1 MSGHLFIV
9 YGDLTQLCCDAWLLP
24 CDIDALPGPRWLS
37 RFNLKRTDFP
47 FPAPTLE
54 WRAGKQRAMKVVHW
68 KESLPRPWI
77 ANVGATSRTKVPW
90 FVAGAREFVERAV
103 DDLKTH
109 QPKPRYDRAKHLL
122 ALPVVGT
129 GLGGV
134 RSSTG
139 DVVRALVPEL
149 ARLASEHD
157 VDIALVSNDE
167 LTFAAAEAQRG
178 LARSVWSE
186 LDDGLWAEGERLARV
201 AANGDLVLFLGA
213 GVSKNAGLPDW
224 NGLLSNLAKGA
235 GMSEAELDMLCDL
248 GSLDQARA
256 IELRME
262 AKEGASTTGTR
273 LLGNSIAEAC
283 NSVHGYA
290 MTHALL
296 AALPVREVVTTNYD
310 TLFERASEAAG
321 RAVSV
326 LPHDPNSDAHR
337 WVLKMHGCVTDP
349 ENIVLTR
356 EDYMR
361 YDIRREALAGIV
373 QALLLTRQM
382 LFIGFSLRDDNFH
395 RIADAVRRARMPSR
409 RVPQTENG
417 PRVDHFGTAL
427 ALFSLP
433 LEQSLWAKDLDWVTM
448 EKSSP
453 PARGDVVAPAK
464 WANAARRLEIFLDS
478 LLARTG
484 TTTYLL
490 NPRFEGSLTD
500 TERALAAK
508 VQRFIDDIEGDPEAV
523 RAPAWRLLAELF
535 ERLGRMRGL

>member
-24 CDIDALPGPRWLS
+24 CDIDALPNPRWLK
-37 RFNLKRTDFP
+37 RFNLKLARLP
-47 FPAPTLE
+47 FPAPTAE
-54 WRAGKQRAMKVVHW
+54 WRAGKQRAMKVAYW
-68 KESLPRPWI
+68 KDDLPCPWL
-77 ANVGATSRTKVPW
+77 ANVGATSRTKTPW
-90 FVAGAREFVERAV
+90 FIAGAREFVERAAK
-103 DDLKTH
+103 DLKTE
-109 QPKPRYDRAKHLL
+109 QPKPRFDRAKHLL

-129 GLGGV
+129 GLGGAH
-134 RSSTG
+134 STTG

-149 ARLASEHD
+149 VRLASELD

-167 LTFAAAEAQRG
+167 FTFAAAQAQRG
-178 LARSVWSE
+178 LAASAWPD
-186 LDDGLWAEGERLARV
+186 LDAGLWAEGERLARI
-201 AANGDLVLFLGA
+201 AANGNLVLFLGA

-224 NGLLSNLAKGA
+224 GGLLRNLAKGA
-235 GMSEAELDMLCDL
+235 GMSEAELEMLGDL

-262 AKEGASTTGTR
+262 ANAGASPKGTR
-273 LLGNSIAEAC
+273 ILGASIAEAC
-283 NSVHGYA
+283 NNVHGYA

-321 RAVSV
+321 RTISV
-326 LPHDPNSDAHR
+326 LPHDPNSEANR
-337 WVLKMHGCVTDP
+337 WLLKMHGCVTDP

-382 LFIGFSLRDDNFH
+382 LFVGFSLRDDNFH

-409 RVPQTENG
+409 RGTQVENA
-417 PRVDHFGTAL
+417 PVFEHFGTAL
-427 ALFSLP
+427 ALFSKP

-448 EKSSP
+448 EALGP
-453 PARGDVVAPAK
+453 PAVGDAAAGAK

-484 TTTYLL
+484 TTRHLL
-490 NPRFEGSLTD
+490 NPRFDGALTD
-500 TERALAAK
+500 AERALATK

-523 RAPAWRLLAELF
+523 RAPAWDLVAELF
-535 ERLGRMRGL
+535 QRLGRPRRP